1 MSDSARLEFEA
12 FEELEALVRRLSEEL
27 ASVRRRAQAAESRLG
42 ALSGPGESEVAL
54 RLHERVTEL
63 ERENADLR
71 GRLETATLH
80 TRGMLERV
88 HFLRQ
93 QVQGNG
99 SAR

>member
-12 FEELEALVRRLSEEL
+12 FEELETLVRRLSAEL
-27 ASVRRRAQAAESRLG
+27 ATVRRRAQSAVSRLAVLG
-42 ALSGPGESEVAL
+42 GHGESGDGL
-54 RLHERVTEL
+54 LLHERITEL

-71 GRLETATLH
+71 ARLETASAQ

-93 QVQGNG
+93 QVQSNG
-99 SAR
+99 SGR

>member
-27 ASVRRRAQAAESRLG
+27 TTVRRRAQGAESRLA
-42 ALSGPGESEVAL
+42 ALSGHDAPEAGL
-54 RLHERVTEL
+54 RLHDRVTEL
-63 ERENADLR
+63 EQENADLR
-71 GRLETATLH
+71 ARLETATAR
-80 TRGMLERV
+80 TRGLLERV

-99 SAR
+99 SGR